1 MKDTADDLRLVKR
14 VLKGE
19 VECFSELVAKY
30 EDKVYKTC
38 FRFVRNPDDALD
50 LSQEIFIRIYN
61 NLESFR
67 EYSSLSTW
75 IYKISVNVCLN
86 FLRTKNRLVTE
97 DIAYGMSTDSSGA
110 ENNPERH
117 VESKELYE
125 LLEMNLAKSGQNSRK
140 IFLYRLFHGMPFS
153 EIAEK
158 LKISPESARMN
169 YSRTRKQLRSKFKEY
184 QEGD

>member
-19 VECFSELVAKY
+19 VECFSDLVAKY
-30 EDKVYKTC
+30 ENKVYKTC
-38 FRFVRNPDDALD
+38 FRFVRNADDAHD
-50 LSQEIFIRIYN
+50 LSQEVFIRIYN
-61 NLESFR
+61 NLASFR

-86 FLRTKNRLVTE
+86 FLRAKNRLVTE
-97 DIAYGMSTDSSGA
+97 DMELSDSPGA

-140 IFLYRLFHGMPFS
+140 IFLYRLFHGMPFN

>member
-14 VLKGE
+14 VLNGE
-19 VECFSELVAKY
+19 VECFSTLVAKY
-30 EDKVYKTC
+30 ENKVYRTC
-38 FRFVRNPDDALD
+38 FKFVRNQEDALD

-61 NLESFR
+61 NLASFR
-67 EYSSLSTW
+67 EYSSFSTW

-86 FLRTKNRLVTE
+86 FLRARNRLVAE
-97 DIAYGMSTDSSGA
+97 GIACNMPSDSSGA
-110 ENNPERH
+110 ENNPEKH

-125 LLEMNLAKSGQNSRK
+125 LLEANLAKSGQNSRK
-140 IFLYRLFHGMPFS
+140 IFFYRLFHGMPFN
-153 EIAEK
+153 EIGEK

-169 YSRTRKQLRSKFKEY
+169 FSRTKKQLRTKLKEY